1 MGPRHW
7 LTAVA
12 LACCAGAAATSAS
25 EKASGTQKSSETY
38 EELYARYL
46 QAARATPQ
54 GVAPTTTSAT
64 WMADLLID
72 ARARHVNDLVTV
84 RVVENIEAVGTAD
97 SQLGKQN
104 SASLSVPNF
113 FGLENQLPDSVD
125 PANLVNAASNTKFK
139 GGGTTTRSGSL
150 TATMTVR
157 VVEVLPSGDLVLE
170 GAREID
176 INGDRQIVVL
186 SGVVRQVDLD
196 RHNIVPSTRIGQ
208 LQIRYFGRGLMK
220 DNLRPGWLV
229 QLLNKIF

>member
-12 LACCAGAAATSAS
+12 LACCAGVAAASAS

-54 GVAPTTTSAT
+54 GVQPTTTSAT

-113 FGLENQLPDSVD
+113 FGLENELPDSVD
-125 PANLVNAASNTKFK
+125 PANLINASSNTKFK

-170 GAREID
+170 GAREIE

-186 SGVVRQVDLD
+186 SGVVRQADINPMNVVL
-196 RHNIVPSTRIGQ
+196 STQIGQ
-208 LQIRYFGRGLMK
+208 LRIRYFGRGLMR
-220 DNLRPGWLV
+220 DNLKPGWLIRI
-229 QLLNKIF
+229 LNKVF

>member
-1 MGPRHW
+1 MDPRHW

-12 LACCAGAAATSAS
+12 LACCAGVAAASAA
-25 EKASGTQKSSETY
+25 EKAAGTQKSSETY

-54 GVAPTTTSAT
+54 GAAPTTTSAT

-113 FGLENQLPDSVD
+113 FGLENQLPDSID
-125 PANLVNAASNTKFK
+125 PANLINGSANTKFK

-186 SGVVRQVDLD
+186 SGVVRQADLD
-196 RHNIVPSTRIGQ
+196 RHNTVPSTRIGQ